1 MSLTYPIAET
11 ATEALTQPHGHART
25 KAAAQDLAGQPVVFH
40 TEWLRPGPER
50 AEEWQASV
58 QAAMNTGS
66 VQIYESE
73 KGRPVIA
80 ISFWRMVDESEIAP
94 PPPKPKPQEDH
105 ADDLYFRS
113 GRTRK
118 KKPKPIDPNQLDL
131 FRGDG
136 PDQSGYER
144 QDPDNPDIVL
154 TEEGDGT
161 RFGSGAEKEAE

>member
-1 MSLTYPIAET
+1 MPACRVFL
-11 ATEALTQPHGHART
+11 AT
-25 KAAAQDLAGQPVVFH
+25 
-40 TEWLRPGPER
+40 
-50 AEEWQASV
+50 
-58 QAAMNTGS
+58 
-66 VQIYESE
+66 QIFRCTSGNRIG
-73 KGRPVIA
+73 GRVIA
-80 ISFWRMVDESEIAP
+80 GCR
-94 PPPKPKPQEDH
+94 EDH

-113 GRTRK
+113 GLTRK

-136 PDQSGYER
+136 PDQSGCER